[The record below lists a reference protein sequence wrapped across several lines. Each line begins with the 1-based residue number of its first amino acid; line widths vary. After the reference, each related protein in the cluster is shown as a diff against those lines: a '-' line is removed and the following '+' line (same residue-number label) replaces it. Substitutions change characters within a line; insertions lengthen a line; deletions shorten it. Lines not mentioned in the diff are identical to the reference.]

1 MPEPR
6 RHGHELV
13 CLLRV
18 RNGERDLPGY
28 LESVAKLA
36 DAVVALDDGSSD
48 TTSAILQAHPLVE
61 IHLSNARRESGD
73 GDASSD
79 RKRLLEAAATLEPRW
94 ILSLDVDERI
104 AAEDAVALRE
114 FLRDGAMHGA
124 AYGLRCEQ
132 ADGAREAESEGGPWS
147 YRLFAYRVGQRFPR
161 VMPQGVRVPT
171 DIPREHWLKT
181 TIEIRKC
188 DRPVHGDRPAGLAVI
203 NESGGAALPL
213 ADAEIRRSFDHALDA
228 DRPVLS
234 AIVISMNDRD
244 GIKEVMDA
252 LVSQKVDRPVELI
265 LVNSGR
271 DGTAEFVRDNYPQVR
286 VVHLPEPALP
296 GKARNAGL
304 ALARGDFVTFP
315 GSHIV
320 LPPGALQKRIE
331 AHEDGYAMACGAVLN
346 GTDTRAGWASY
357 FLDHAVAL
365 PGRPSRVLRL
375 PPARC
380 SYMRGPLEAIGGF
393 PEDRR
398 VGEDTVVN
406 TRLFELGYRSY
417 YSSDIQCIH
426 KTPCTTVARLLHHH
440 FERGLGFGR
449 ILWEQAGRPRKLRAR
464 AETILWLTTKY
475 PVRRTRFIREAVRDW
490 GATVRRDFTR
500 SFPLVVAGVASAA
513 VGAILFLLRPR
524 VAGAPATLAASRSGV
539 SAS

>member
-1 MPEPR
+1 
-6 RHGHELV
+6 
-13 CLLRV
+13 
-18 RNGERDLPGY
+18 
-28 LESVAKLA
+28 VAKLA
-36 DAVVALDDGSSD
+36 DAVVALDDGSTD
-48 TTSAILQAHPLVE
+48 ATDAILRTHPLVE
-61 IHLSNARRESGD
+61 KYLSNPRRESGD
-73 GDASSD
+73 GDASRD
-79 RKRLLEAAATLEPRW
+79 RTRLLEAAATLKPQW
-94 ILSLDVDERI
+94 ILSLDADERI
-104 AAEDAVALRE
+104 AAQDAVALRE
-114 FLRDGAMHGA
+114 FLRERAIRGA
-124 AYGLRCEQ
+124 AYGLRCE
-132 ADGAREAESEGGPWS
+132 AEDGACEDEVEGGPWA
-147 YRLFAYRVGQRFPR
+147 YRLFAYRSGQRFPR

-181 TIEIRKC
+181 TIEIRKRDHPM
-188 DRPVHGDRPAGLAVI
+188 DRGRAAGLPVV
-203 NESGGAALPL
+203 NESARASLPL
-213 ADAEIRRSFDHALDA
+213 AHVEIRRSFDHELDA
-228 DRPVLS
+228 DRPVMS

-244 GIKEVMDA
+244 RIEEVMDA

-265 LVNSGR
+265 VVNSGR
-271 DGTAEFVRDNYPQVR
+271 DGTAELVRDKYPGVR

-296 GKARNAGL
+296 GKARNTGL

-375 PPARC
+375 PPSRC

-393 PEDRR
+393 PEERR

-406 TRLFELGYRSY
+406 TRLFELGYRAY

-426 KTPCTTVARLLHHH
+426 NTPCTTVARLLHHH

-449 ILWEQAGRPRKLRAR
+449 ILWEQAGRPRNLRAR
-464 AETILWLTTKY
+464 GQTILWLTTKY

-490 GATVRRDFTR
+490 GATVRREFTR
-500 SFPLVVAGVASAA
+500 SFPFVVAGVASAA

-524 VAGAPATLAASRSGV
+524 IAAGPSPPAGRGGV
-539 SAS
+539 SGS